1 MQLYSH
7 STEKCVYIMLVKLND
22 LRLNEGICNTQQYV
36 W

>member
-7 STEKCVYIMLVKLND
+7 STEKCLYILSLKLND
-22 LRLNEGICNTQQYV
+22 LRLNEGIFHDQQYL